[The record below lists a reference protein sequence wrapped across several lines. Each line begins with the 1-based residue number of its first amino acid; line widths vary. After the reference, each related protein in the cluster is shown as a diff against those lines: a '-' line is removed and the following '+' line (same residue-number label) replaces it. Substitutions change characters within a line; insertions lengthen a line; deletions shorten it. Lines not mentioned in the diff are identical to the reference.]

1 MQFTQGPQ
9 YTPFLIRSPSSAF
22 IPDVGRPSARGGT
35 THCSLSID
43 MSAAASSSAQRGQL
57 SGDAEAERL
66 FEAMEEL
73 HMDDDD
79 NHARHALGVHGAGS
93 LGSGSSDDDSSEDDD
108 DDDDDDVDAHEDD
121 DELDGSEEEA
131 SWIAWFCS
139 LRENSFLCEVEED
152 YIEDDFNLTGLS
164 SIVPYYDYAL
174 DIILDIETPNGTAL
188 RQAGDGERER
198 LTPAL

>member
-1 MQFTQGPQ
+1 MRKTYHDICGYEGSTVRALPHSRA
-9 YTPFLIRSPSSAF
+9 PFSILDVRRRAIDRS
-22 IPDVGRPSARGGT
+22 V
-35 THCSLSID
+35 
-43 MSAAASSSAQRGQL
+43 MSSSAQRGQL

-66 FEAMEEL
+66 FDAMEEL

-79 NHARHALGVHGAGS
+79 HAHHALVHGGS

-108 DDDDDDVDAHEDD
+108 DDDDDDDDVDAHDED

-139 LRENSFLCEVEED
+139 LRENSFLCEVDED

-174 DIILDIETPNGTAL
+174 DIILDIETPNGTLRTACVAL
-188 RQAGDGERER
+188 S
-198 LTPAL
+198 

>member
-1 MQFTQGPQ
+1 M
-9 YTPFLIRSPSSAF
+9 
-22 IPDVGRPSARGGT
+22 
-35 THCSLSID
+35 
-43 MSAAASSSAQRGQL
+43 AASSSAQQQRVQL

-66 FEAMEEL
+66 FDAMEEL

-79 NHARHALGVHGAGS
+79 DGRALGVHGAGGS
-93 LGSGSSDDDSSEDDD
+93 LGSGSSDDDSSEDDDD

-174 DIILDIETPNGTAL
+174 DIILDIETPNGTWL
-188 RQAGDGERER
+188 RQNCGAGPRTR
-198 LTPAL
+198 LTTLH